1 MKQWHENI
9 LCRDDTT
16 VHFHFCLHKPSNS
29 GWHKSILSHF
39 CRREAQQVYYWA
51 EVKMS
56 DISAVRP
63 LPPWGESVFHS
74 YLSYKENWAP
84 CGYKTVTPIF
94 ASCQLKAS
102 LSFLRSQCLAYSPC
116 LSCLFFHRS
125 WLFWLPPL
133 FGRAPVKDSSGKH
146 GCLGVSCSVNLT
158 CFAM

>member
-1 MKQWHENI
+1 MTPLSIFIAVFTNLATQGDTNLSSPTSVREKPNGSTTGLKSRCQTSLQSVTSHHGENPFFI
-9 LCRDDTT
+9 HIYPT
-16 VHFHFCLHKPSNS
+16 
-29 GWHKSILSHF
+29 
-39 CRREAQQVYYWA
+39 RRIE
-51 EVKMS
+51 
-56 DISAVRP
+56 P
-63 LPPWGESVFHS
+63 
-74 YLSYKENWAP
+74 P

-94 ASCQLKAS
+94 ASCQLKAT
-102 LSFLRSQCLAYSPC
+102 LSFLRSQRLAHSPC